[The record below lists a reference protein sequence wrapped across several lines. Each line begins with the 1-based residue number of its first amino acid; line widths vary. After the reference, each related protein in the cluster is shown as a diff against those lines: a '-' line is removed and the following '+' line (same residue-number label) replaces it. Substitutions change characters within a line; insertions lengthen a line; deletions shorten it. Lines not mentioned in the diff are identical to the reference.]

1 MQINLLV
8 LCRCTY
14 FSSFCPYFSWSVA
27 FVVFKQSAALNT
39 APSSNCI
46 LIQDRISSSMK
57 SLYFLS
63 ILMVCCEVL
72 PIDLPKPNQQF
83 REFECIKYFL
93 SNLTDFSSQS
103 RVTLLQ
109 LSEAK
114 PFSLQYAFLANEIGN
129 NSIAVKFVQQVQ
141 EQFNKRSTYIMFI
154 STIEID
160 FLKKFLSQA
169 KGFFHIIFERKK
181 FQTENQFIIQVQ
193 QMFELNHYVG
203 VDLNLFLH
211 LKIDERWTL
220 YKSVRMNGPSFE
232 LLAIGDCVAKD
243 DKVFHV
249 MSSNCAPFISF
260 SEQNGLYSGIEN
272 SLLRLIS
279 EKLQKTIRY
288 EYLNSIA
295 YRDVL
300 QQIIHGNLSE
310 TFQT

>member
-1 MQINLLV
+1 M
-8 LCRCTY
+8 
-14 FSSFCPYFSWSVA
+14 
-27 FVVFKQSAALNT
+27 
-39 APSSNCI
+39 
-46 LIQDRISSSMK
+46 IS
-57 SLYFLS
+57 
-63 ILMVCCEVL
+63 CEVL
-72 PIDLPKPNQQF
+72 PIDLPKPKRQF

-93 SNLTDFSSQS
+93 SNLTDFSRQSQ
-103 RVTLLQ
+103 VTLLQ

-114 PFSLQYAFLANEIGN
+114 QFSLQHAFLATETGN
-129 NSIAVKFVQQVQ
+129 HSIAVKFSQQVQ

-169 KGFFHIIFERKK
+169 KGFFHIIFEKKK
-181 FQTENQFIIQVQ
+181 FQTENQFIRQVQ
-193 QMFELNHYVG
+193 LMFKPNDYVG
-203 VDLNLFLH
+203 VDWNLFFH

-220 YKSVRMNGPSFE
+220 YKSVRTNGPSFE
-232 LLAIGDCVAKD
+232 LLAIGDCGAED
-243 DKVFHV
+243 DDVFHV
-249 MSSNCAPFISF
+249 MSPNCAPFISF
-260 SEQNGLYSGIEN
+260 SKQNGLSSGIEN

-288 EYLNSIA
+288 EYLESTA